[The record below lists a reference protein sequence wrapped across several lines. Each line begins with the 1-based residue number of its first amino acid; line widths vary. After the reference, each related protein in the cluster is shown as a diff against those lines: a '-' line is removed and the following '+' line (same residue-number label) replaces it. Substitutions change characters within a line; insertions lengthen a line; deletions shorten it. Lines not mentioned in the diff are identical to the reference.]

1 MKTQWKA
8 IRSGDRN
15 RIATGRPPV
24 RHLITGYSRF
34 GMLTPTLNERGPVKC
49 LACQD
54 HFPNWR
60 TGRAHECS
68 DEAEYREYTGR
79 LNIGTIPSHTKTK
92 EPAPATLNIDP
103 MEYARTLI
111 KLFEENE
118 ELKKEVAKL
127 WEDMNKT
134 TAPPAPKGLTNLF
147 RS

>member
-1 MKTQWKA
+1 MRTEWRT
-8 IRSGDRN
+8 IRNGDRN
-15 RIATGRPPV
+15 RIANGTPPV
-24 RHLITGYSRF
+24 RHLTAAYSRF
-34 GMLTPTLNERGPVKC
+34 GMLSGTKDERGPVKC

-68 DEAEYREYTGR
+68 DEAEYRDVTGR
-79 LNIGTIPSHTKTK
+79 LNIVTIPAKQ
-92 EPAPATLNIDP
+92 PAPATLNIDP
-103 MEYARTLI
+103 LEYARTLI
-111 KLFEENE
+111 KLYEENE
-118 ELKKEVAKL
+118 ELKKEVARL

>member
-1 MKTQWKA
+1 MRTEWRK

-15 RIATGRPPV
+15 LIAKGRPPV
-24 RHLITGYSRF
+24 GHIKMRFSRY
-34 GMLTPTLNERGPVKC
+34 GLLSATKDERGSTKC
-49 LACQD
+49 LACQTFYAD
-54 HFPNWR
+54 WPSA
-60 TGRAHECS
+60 RAHECA
-68 DEAEYREYTGR
+68 DEPEYREYTGR
-79 LNIGTIPSHTKTK
+79 YQIQLPA
-92 EPAPATLNIDP
+92 PAPATLNIDP

>member
-15 RIATGRPPV
+15 RTATGKPPV
-24 RHLITGYSRF
+24 RHLTAGHSRF
-34 GMLTPTLNERGPVKC
+34 GLLTPTMSERGPVKC

-60 TGRAHECS
+60 TGRAHECA
-68 DEAEYREYTGR
+68 DEAEYRDYTGR
-79 LNIGTIPSHTKTK
+79 LNIGTIPAKQ
-92 EPAPATLNIDP
+92 PAATLNIDP

-118 ELKKEVAKL
+118 KLKQEVAKL

-134 TAPPAPKGLTNLF
+134 TAPAPRGLTNLF

>member
-1 MKTQWKA
+1 MRTEWKA

-15 RIATGRPPV
+15 RTATGKPPV
-24 RHLITGYSRF
+24 RHLTAGHSRF
-34 GMLTPTLNERGPVKC
+34 GLLTPTMSERGPVKC

-60 TGRAHECS
+60 TGRAHECA
-68 DEAEYREYTGR
+68 DEAEYRDYTGR
-79 LNIGTIPSHTKTK
+79 LNIGTIPAKQ
-92 EPAPATLNIDP
+92 PAATLNIDP

-118 ELKKEVAKL
+118 KLKQEVAKL

-134 TAPPAPKGLTNLF
+134 TAPAPRGLTNLF

>member
-1 MKTQWKA
+1 
-8 IRSGDRN
+8 
-15 RIATGRPPV
+15 
-24 RHLITGYSRF
+24 
-34 GMLTPTLNERGPVKC
+34 
-49 LACQD
+49 
-54 HFPNWR
+54 
-60 TGRAHECS
+60 
-68 DEAEYREYTGR
+68 
-79 LNIGTIPSHTKTK
+79 
-92 EPAPATLNIDP
+92 

>member
-24 RHLITGYSRF
+24 RHLTAGYSRF
-34 GMLTPTLNERGPVKC
+34 GMLSATKNEQGPVKC
-49 LACQD
+49 LACQN
-54 HFPNWR
+54 HFANWR
-60 TGRAHECS
+60 TGRAHECA
-68 DEAEYREYTGR
+68 DEAEYRDVTGR
-79 LNIGTIPSHTKTK
+79 FNIGTRPAKQ
-92 EPAPATLNIDP
+92 PAPATLNIDP